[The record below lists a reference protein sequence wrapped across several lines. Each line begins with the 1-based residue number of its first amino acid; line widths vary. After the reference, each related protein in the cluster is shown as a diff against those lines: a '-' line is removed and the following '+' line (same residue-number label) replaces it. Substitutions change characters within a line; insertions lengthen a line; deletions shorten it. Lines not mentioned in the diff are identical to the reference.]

1 MYSGFDAENE
11 VTEIDKFNIFHIEK
25 KYFTNSHHLYPNLFI
40 LKFVAETIAPV
51 VPVSPKIRSP
61 RSNLKRRSDQSD
73 QINAVETKKPKRNIQ
88 FSGVTV
94 YLFPRIQGFTCIP
107 SQGGCTLG
115 MGPRHYDEKSYSL
128 SEHMAEQKRIHRL
141 QLLDGLKTRSSQ
153 PTAFPPAVVATTI
166 TTTNTTST
174 NLDTNNTVPDDRS
187 RSSTEES
194 EESEEEEVLSDNS
207 SSELDTET
215 NGFLQPVSQRQRR
228 ALLKAAGI
236 REIISFEKNECRDI
250 RASREFCGCN
260 CRDYCDPET
269 CFCSQSGIK
278 CQVDRASFPCGCTQ
292 DGCANRFGRIEF
304 NPKRV
309 RTHFI
314 HTLMRL
320 ELEKK
325 QKKSEKQN
333 VLNSYDGR
341 LRLRDSDDDSSL
353 IASDRYFHSQQQQQ
367 THIQHHSILGLEQ
380 LVNYNPSN
388 SIIYPASMKTV
399 TSSNTDDMVGNNSDL
414 STNSTTTTRNS
425 ANGLISMPESPL
437 DLHYAFRNEYQVDI
451 STVQDQ
457 SAHNFTMYS
466 NPSYFAS
473 TSGTTNFNDYS
484 SLSSTPQ
491 SNEIAANYVAYSS
504 NLSYTGLL
512 TNDTIINNVTTAC
525 APFIDSYSQD
535 ESVVN
540 INSALF
546 DGTHDDDINVLQIND
561 TNIPDLLSGDSQQ
574 IAAVDDVLAQLQ
586 PTTSTED
593 SNSLLEINK
602 NDVKATAT
610 PNNVVE
616 SIVNGSELTFTTSV
630 SGVFA
635 PTNIAEF

>member
-1 MYSGFDAENE
+1 M
-11 VTEIDKFNIFHIEK
+11 
-25 KYFTNSHHLYPNLFI
+25 
-40 LKFVAETIAPV
+40 PV
-51 VPVSPKIRSP
+51 VEECAIETAAPASTVLPATRAS
-61 RSNLKRRSDQSD
+61 RSNLKRRSDPTD
-73 QINAVETKKPKRNIQ
+73 QTDAVEMKKPKRNIQ

-94 YLFPRIQGFTCIP
+94 YYFPRIQGFTCIP

-115 MGPRHYDEKSYSL
+115 MGPHHYDQKSYSL
-128 SEHMAEQKRIHRL
+128 SEHMSEQKRIHRQQML
-141 QLLDGLKTRSSQ
+141 EGLKTRS
-153 PTAFPPAVVATTI
+153 PLPAVLPPAVVVSVAATT
-166 TTTNTTST
+166 TTTTSSPTTNTTPT
-174 NLDTNNTVPDDRS
+174 NLETINTVPDDQS

-194 EESEEEEVLSDNS
+194 EESEEEVLSDNS

-228 ALLKAAGI
+228 ALLKAAGV
-236 REIISFEKNECRDI
+236 REIVSYEKNECRDI

-341 LRLRDSDDDSSL
+341 LRLRDSDDDNSSIVADQHL
-353 IASDRYFHSQQQQQ
+353 NSQQHSQS
-367 THIQHHSILGLEQ
+367 HLQHHTSLGLGQ

-388 SIIYPASMKTV
+388 SIIYPASMSTV
-399 TSSNTDDMVGNNSDL
+399 TSSIGDMVDGHMHCNNNSDFG
-414 STNSTTTTRNS
+414 TTSPTAHRS
-425 ANGLISMPESPL
+425 ASNGIISMPESPL
-437 DLHYAFRNEYQVDI
+437 DLHYAFRNDYQVDI

-457 SAHNFTMYS
+457 TTPSFTMYS
-466 NPSYFAS
+466 NPSYFSS
-473 TSGTTNFNDYS
+473 TSGTTNFTDYS
-484 SLSSTPQ
+484 SLSSTTL
-491 SNEIAANYVAYSS
+491 SNEVSPNYVAYST
-504 NLSYTGLL
+504 NLSYSGLMS
-512 TNDTIINNVTTAC
+512 NDTIIDNVTAVC
-525 APFIDSYSQD
+525 APFIESYD
-535 ESVVN
+535 GNAVN

-546 DGTHDDDINVLQIND
+546 DGSQDDDISVLQINSLP
-561 TNIPDLLSGDSQQ
+561 TEKNLPDLNSLLNVDGDQQ
-574 IAAVDDVLAQLQ
+574 LAAVDDVLAKLQ
-586 PTTSTED
+586 PNSNVED
-593 SNSLLEINK
+593 SNLLLELNE
-602 NDVKATAT
+602 NDVKVTAS
-610 PNNVVE
+610 PNNVVQN
-616 SIVNGSELTFTTSV
+616 VNENEDEYAFTNSVASEFVTK
-630 SGVFA
+630 
-635 PTNIAEF
+635 NIDVPV